1 LAQPVKNVLFVCV
14 QNACRSQIAEAYANI
29 YGQGIIKAY
38 SAGSR
43 PSGAVHPK
51 AIAAMHDAGYDLS
64 VHISKG
70 LDAIPDIKY
79 DLLVT
84 MGCGDEC
91 PAVSAR
97 QRLDWDIPDPKN
109 MSAKKFAAVRDLLGA
124 KVQDLIKKI

>member
-1 LAQPVKNVLFVCV
+1 
-14 QNACRSQIAEAYANI
+14 
-29 YGQGIIKAY
+29 
-38 SAGSR
+38 
-43 PSGAVHPK
+43 
-51 AIAAMHDAGYDLS
+51 MHDAGYDLS